1 HPLSA
6 IKLMEAVHDSTQYS
20 QLHDES
26 DDDDDDDVRYTI
38 NQDYIDNSDDLHNA
52 TENSDTDSDNF

>member
-1 HPLSA
+1 
-6 IKLMEAVHDSTQYS
+6 TQYS

-52 TENSDTDSDNF
+52 TENRDTDSDNF